1 MLTQFEIRL
10 PDASKGFRNRDF
22 LVYNTKTKRFFE
34 QDEEFSTWEFFM
46 DQFYDIWFRKND
58 GSFEKLDSKDYQ
70 ICRNSRF
77 WGYAEI
83 NGKKESFDVY
93 EHDQIISEDE
103 EGHRYEGIVTLDGCS
118 FFLETKD
125 DDAIPLCDLVATR
138 TIVLGTTL
146 GEKGKIK

>member
-22 LVYNTKTKRFFE
+22 LVYNVKTKRFFE
-34 QDEEFSTWEFFM
+34 QEEEFSTWEFFM
-46 DQFYDIWFRKND
+46 DQFCDIWVRKNN
-58 GSFEKLDSKDYQ
+58 GSFEKLYCKDYQ
-70 ICRNSRF
+70 LCTNSRF

-93 EHDQIISEDE
+93 EYDRIISEDE
-103 EGHRYEGIVTLDGCS
+103 EGHRYEGIVTQDGCS

-138 TIVLGTTL
+138 TTILGTTL
-146 GEKGKIK
+146 GEKEEK

>member
-10 PDASKGFRNRDF
+10 AYASRGFRNRDF

-46 DQFYDIWFRKND
+46 DQFYDIWVRKND

-146 GEKGKIK
+146 G

>member
-1 MLTQFEIRL
+1 MKMLITQFEIRL

-22 LVYNTKTKRFFE
+22 LVYNVKTKRFFE

-46 DQFYDIWFRKND
+46 DQFYDIWVRKND
-58 GSFEKLDSKDYQ
+58 GSFEKLDSEDYQ

-77 WGYAEI
+77 WGYTEI
-83 NGKKESFDVY
+83 NGKKNSFDVY
-93 EHDQIISEDE
+93 EYDRIISEDE

-125 DDAIPLCDLVATR
+125 DDVIPLCDLVATR
-138 TIVLGTTL
+138 TTILGTNL
-146 GEKGKIK
+146 R